1 MLVRNAKLRL
11 AGAACAI
18 FLSAC
23 GGGGGGA
30 SSPPPPPTQIS
41 VTISPSAPSVILGA
55 TQQFTAAVAGTS
67 NTAVTWAVNGTPGGN
82 AQTGT
87 ISASGLYTA
96 PQNLPTPAS
105 VSIMATA
112 QADSSRSATT
122 TATIQSDL
130 VVTISPDPASV
141 ELGASRQFSAAV
153 ASAGNPNRNV
163 TWAVNGV
170 AGGNA
175 ALGTISSSGLY
186 TAPQNLPSPAQL
198 TLTATSAADS
208 TKTDTAAL
216 AITSSFTLSLNGPGT
231 INTGAVAGFTATL
244 VPVAGSAPNPALIWS
259 VSGVVNGN
267 AAVGQ
272 ICEVG
277 LSACAAPSATS
288 SAVEYRAPLVA
299 PAGGLAT
306 VTVTSAADA
315 AKSASVVVN
324 INTIVTVIVTPPSPV
339 SVLLDAPQVF
349 TAAVTG
355 TTDQRV
361 IWDVNGVVGG
371 IQATTGAISNPASG
385 TGPATYFAPS
395 QLPGGSNQVTVR
407 ATSQFDPSKSA
418 SVTVQITS
426 NVFIAATTINGAN
439 SSVRAVGR
447 TETLCVAIANA
458 VNSAVTWS
466 INGTPNGNATVGTL
480 APGNN
485 PGCPAI
491 GPSGALVSNVLYTA
505 PAVAPVPDTVTATV
519 ASVADPSR
527 TASVA
532 IQIVAAP
539 TLTISP
545 ANALLSPNAVLLL
558 TPNVVGTPVL
568 GVAWTVNG
576 VANGDAT
583 NGLLCVPASNPC
595 QAPPATSNAA
605 VEYRAPAAIPANPVI
620 TVNAVGAD
628 GGTGAATLTL
638 TTQPIITKLL
648 PASITAG
655 VASDFTLKVVGTNFV
670 AGSGAGA
677 STILFGTPPAAKVTS
692 CIAPASGPHE
702 CTATVAVAEVAAAGS
717 TSVQIQN
724 PNSTTSNAV
733 SLIVDPDVA
742 SEDVITLSGAAP
754 VASGKNISVVEPI
767 GTGAGTQSLNLRLIG
782 IVINNTCSAQASPI
796 VIQRPA
802 SGSINVD
809 LCLGDTGLQPSQQF
823 TLSGPGDVTLG
834 TPTALSAGFVQVRLP
849 LTIPAGAQTG
859 ARTLFVQNANKE
871 KTAAT
876 GAIDIR

>member
-55 TQQFTAAVAGTS
+55 TQQFTAAVSGTS

-141 ELGASRQFSAAV
+141 ELGASRQFAAAV

-175 ALGTISSSGLY
+175 ALGTISSSGLF

-198 TLTATSAADS
+198 MLTATSAADS

-216 AITSSFTLSLNGPGT
+216 AITSNFTLALNGPGSM
-231 INTGAVAGFTATL
+231 NTGAVAGFTATL
-244 VPVAGSAPNPALIWS
+244 VPVAGSAPNPALVWS

-277 LSACAAPSATS
+277 LAACAAPSALS

-299 PAGGLAT
+299 PTGGLAT

-315 AKSASVVVN
+315 AKNASVVVT
-324 INTIVTVIVTPPSPV
+324 INTVVTVVVTPQSPV
-339 SVLLDAPQVF
+339 SVLLDTPQIF
-349 TAAVTG
+349 SATVTG

-361 IWDVNGVVGG
+361 IWDVNGAVGG
-371 IQATTGAISNPASG
+371 NQATTGAISNPASG

-418 SVTVQITS
+418 SVTVQLTS
-426 NVFIAATTINGAN
+426 NVFIAATTISGAN

-447 TETLCVAIANA
+447 TETLCVAIVNA
-458 VNSAVTWS
+458 VNSAVMWS

-532 IQIVAAP
+532 IQIVPAP
-539 TLTISP
+539 TLTITP
-545 ANALLSPNAVLLL
+545 ANALLSPSAVLLL

-583 NGLLCVPASNPC
+583 NGFLCAPASNPC
-595 QAPPATSNAA
+595 QTPAGSNAA
-605 VEYRAPAAIPANPVI
+605 VEYRAPSAIPANPII
-620 TVNAVGAD
+620 TVTAVGAD
-628 GGTGAATLTL
+628 GGNGTATITL

-648 PASITAG
+648 PASITTG

-742 SEDVITLSGAAP
+742 SEDVITLTGAAP

-767 GTGAGTQSLNLRLIG
+767 GAGAGTQSLNLRLIG
-782 IVINNTCSAQASPI
+782 IVTNNTCSAQASPI

-802 SGSINVD
+802 SGTLNVD
-809 LCLGDTGLQPSQQF
+809 ICLGDTGLQPSQQF
-823 TLSGPGDVTLG
+823 TLSGPSDVTLG